1 MSANYKD
8 TPGYSASDIER
19 YRKGE
24 LSAREMHELE
34 SAALE
39 DPFLADALEGMEIH
53 RALCE
58 GNTTGQAT
66 EQRVMPTFDEDMTL
80 LETRLENRVAQTDRK
95 VRTFIPGLRA
105 AAAIILLLGL
115 GTAAYY
121 ALLRRSVTTEPFA
134 DRTSARPADT
144 RPAAIPPADTTRTAI
159 VADSSAIAYADAA
172 KPVTLKRSHHKAIA
186 LAEQKRKAL
195 KESYE
200 RDNLPASPLLAK
212 AEAKKALPD
221 SPPNS
226 ISMLRQ
232 VEIAPEPRKTI
243 SIRGIPPN
251 VQKDTVNYQAASMT
265 KSPAPVSRFGTLSD
279 DHHAFTGKVLGEN
292 NQPLA
297 GASVFLKGHT
307 DIRTVTD
314 QQGLFSFDLHDKDSA
329 AKLTVAYIG
338 YQPASLDLNYLK
350 PNSPYLGNN
359 NLNNNNLAGNIIQL
373 QPQHNS
379 LGEVVVTGYGQTRKE
394 TLSNVSI
401 DPEEKIDTLWL
412 KAVPVNGRQ
421 AYLDYLAT
429 EKKKL
434 ALDST
439 IKGTEI
445 ISFNVS
451 KKGELFAFKVEQS
464 LSPAHDSSTIRL
476 VQKGPSWKLLRGRQV
491 RTSVQVRY

>member
-1 MSANYKD
+1 MSANNKD
-8 TPGYSASDIER
+8 IPGYSTSDIER

-53 RALCE
+53 RALRE

-66 EQRVMPTFDEDMTL
+66 EQPVMPTFDEDMAL

-95 VRTFIPGLRA
+95 VRIFIPRLRA

-121 ALLRRSVTTEPFA
+121 ILQRRSGTAEPMA
-134 DRTSARPADT
+134 ARTSAHSTDT
-144 RPAAIPPADTTRTAI
+144 RPAAIPPADTARTAI
-159 VADSSAIAYADAA
+159 VADSSAISNAYAAR
-172 KPVTLKRSHHKAIA
+172 PVTLKRSHYKDKAIA
-186 LAEQKRKAL
+186 RLQ
-195 KESYE
+195 
-200 RDNLPASPLLAK
+200 PASPLLAK
-212 AEAKKALPD
+212 TEAKQALPD

-226 ISMLRQ
+226 ISMLRA
-232 VEIAPEPRKTI
+232 VEIAPEPRKVI

-251 VQKDTVNYQAASMT
+251 VQKDTVSYEPAFLAKKAS
-265 KSPAPVSRFGTLSD
+265 PVSRFGALPD

-297 GASVFLKGHT
+297 GASVFLKGHA
-307 DIRTVTD
+307 DISTVTD
-314 QQGLFSFDLHDKDSA
+314 QQGLFSFDLHEKDSA

-338 YQPASLDLNYLK
+338 YQSASLDLNYLK
-350 PNSPYLGNN
+350 PNSPYLSNN
-359 NLNNNNLAGNIIQL
+359 NLNNNDLAGNIIQL

-379 LGEVVVTGYGQTRKE
+379 LGEVVVTGYGQKRKE
-394 TLSNVSI
+394 TLSDVSMDI
-401 DPEEKIDTLWL
+401 EEKTDTLWL
-412 KAVPVNGRQ
+412 KAVPVTGRQ

-451 KKGELFAFKVEQS
+451 KKGELSAFKVEQS

-491 RTSVQVRY
+491 RTSIQVRY

>member
-1 MSANYKD
+1 MSANYKN

-53 RALCE
+53 RALRE
-58 GNTTGQAT
+58 ENTTDHAT
-66 EQRVMPTFDEDMTL
+66 EKPVLPTFDEDMTL
-80 LETRLENRVAQTDRK
+80 LETRLKNRVAQTDQK
-95 VRTFIPGLRA
+95 PSIILLRLRV

-115 GTAAYY
+115 GTAAWYT
-121 ALLRRSVTTEPFA
+121 LLRRSGTTEPLA
-134 DRTSARPADT
+134 TTNSARPADT
-144 RPAAIPPADTTRTAI
+144 RPAAIPPADTDSTGV
-159 VADSSAIAYADAA
+159 VADSSAISIAA
-172 KPVTLKRSHHKAIA
+172 KPVTPKRSTVKNTV
-186 LAEQKRKAL
+186 KKKAL
-195 KESYE
+195 RDPYE
-200 RDNLPASPLLAK
+200 RDSLPASSLLAK
-212 AEAKKALPD
+212 TEEKRTLPN

-226 ISMLRQ
+226 VSMLRAVQ
-232 VEIAPEPRKTI
+232 VAPELREI
-243 SIRGIPPN
+243 SLGRGIN
-251 VQKDTVNYQAASMT
+251 VKKDTVSYEAAFLAKKT
-265 KSPAPVSRFGTLSD
+265 NPVSRFGVLPND
-279 DHHAFTGKVLGEN
+279 RHAFTGKVLGEN

-307 DIRTVTD
+307 DIGTITD
-314 QQGLFSFDLHDKDSA
+314 QQGQFSFDLHEKDSA

-338 YQPASLDLNYLK
+338 YQSASLDLNYLK
-350 PNSPYLGNN
+350 PNSPYLSNN
-359 NLNNNNLAGNIIQL
+359 TLNNNQAGNIIQL

-379 LGEVVVTGYGQTRKE
+379 LGEVVVVGYGQTRKE
-394 TLSNVSI
+394 TLSDVSM
-401 DPEEKIDTLWL
+401 DSEEKIDTLWL
-412 KAVPVNGRQ
+412 KAVPVTGRQ

-451 KKGELFAFKVEQS
+451 KKGELSAFKVEQS